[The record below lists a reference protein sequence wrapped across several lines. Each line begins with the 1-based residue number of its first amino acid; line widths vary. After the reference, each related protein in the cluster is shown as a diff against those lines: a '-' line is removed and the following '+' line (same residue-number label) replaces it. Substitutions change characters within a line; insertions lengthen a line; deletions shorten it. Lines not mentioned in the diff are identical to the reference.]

1 MEQTR
6 IKSNKAGEQKLRAII
21 IFAIVSVVASLIKA
35 SNKKDTNEQRAKTK
49 PFVSPPFTSHRK
61 DNNRTFDSKPSK
73 IRKKSHEVIELE
85 DNNQADGL
93 NFGQKINP
101 YYSEE
106 YGTSSKDKEFLSND
120 EEVSIG
126 LNELQKA
133 VIMAEV
139 LGKPK
144 ALRK

>member
-1 MEQTR
+1 M
-6 IKSNKAGEQKLRAII
+6 RAII

-35 SNKKDTNEQRAKTK
+35 SNKKDTNKQRRKTK
-49 PFVSPPFTSHRK
+49 PFASPPFTPPRK
-61 DNNRTFDSKPSK
+61 DNSRTFDSKPSK
-73 IRKKSHEVIELE
+73 VIKKSYEVMDFE
-85 DNNQADGL
+85 DNNQVGSL
-93 NFGQKINP
+93 NSRHKMNP

-106 YGTSSKDKEFLSND
+106 YDTSNKELIFGD
-120 EEVSIG
+120 EEIRMD

>member
-1 MEQTR
+1 M
-6 IKSNKAGEQKLRAII
+6 KAII
-21 IFAIVSVVASLIKA
+21 IFAVVSVIINLINA
-35 SNKKDTNEQRAKTK
+35 SNKKDTNKQRVKTK
-49 PFVSPPFTSHRK
+49 PFVSPPFTSSRK

-85 DNNQADGL
+85 DNNQTDSL
-93 NFGQKINP
+93 NFGQKINS

-106 YGTSSKDKEFLSND
+106 YAASNKDKEFSSND
-120 EEVSIG
+120 EEIDVG